1 MKIKNYTSPK
11 FKIDDENKK
20 HNNINMDSAYIKDN
34 TP

>member
-20 HNNINMDSAYIKDN
+20 HNNINIAYIKEN